1 MKKNRIQEGTELCEF
16 IQERLY
22 RYWRPEIIAL
32 KWNEQHEH
40 DLISCNTIYSAIK
53 AGIFGK
59 ISSQSHLRRRWKQK
73 YGQRSRYC
81 TIHPDKTI
89 HDLPEEA
96 KYRECLN
103 AGKEI
108 RYEQLRQKAEL
119 SLWLTERAVS
129 WWQKVLIQLQ
139 HRKFMTL

>member
-1 MKKNRIQEGTELCEF
+1 MFEL

-22 RYWRPEIIAL
+22 RYWSPEIIAL
-32 KWNEQHEH
+32 KWNEPHKN
-40 DLISCNTIYSAIK
+40 DSIFFNTIYSAIK

-108 RYEQLRQKAEL
+108 RYEQLRQKAVL
-119 SLWLTERAVS
+119 LLCLTERAAS
-129 WWQKVLIQLQ
+129 WWQKVLIQFH